1 MDSAIKPARFPI
13 TGCSQCGQ
21 TFGPGDSGFSHC
33 KHHKGLRTLAT
44 PSRDNEAVTMQRADT
59 WVVMT
64 GHWSRL
70 LQKTLWSAET
80 FFDVNEAVDFY
91 GEVES
96 GERDGTAGTIT
107 AFGDGRVIG
116 EIPLRKVAAM
126 VREGRAA

>member
-1 MDSAIKPARFPI
+1 MDTLLDTRPAPTDDEIRM
-13 TGCSQCGQ
+13 
-21 TFGPGDSGFSHC
+21 
-33 KHHKGLRTLAT
+33 R
-44 PSRDNEAVTMQRADT
+44 RADT
-59 WVVMT
+59 WVVMV

-91 GEVES
+91 GEIES

-116 EIPLRKVAAM
+116 ELPLRKVAAM
-126 VREGRAA
+126 IREGRQA